1 MSYFVKLISEDLS
14 RYLNKIES
22 VGLRK
27 AQWFFIFYIFLIIW
41 DLTVLVTKCLHFLAL
56 HHGSQISWHVQESS
70 VSRVGQQEYMPNSSP
85 NYYKYKYKHEEITSS
100 STYVFVNKLWLHKIT
115 QHLMEQN

>member
-22 VGLRK
+22 AGLRK
-27 AQWFFIFYIFLIIW
+27 AQWQRHIW